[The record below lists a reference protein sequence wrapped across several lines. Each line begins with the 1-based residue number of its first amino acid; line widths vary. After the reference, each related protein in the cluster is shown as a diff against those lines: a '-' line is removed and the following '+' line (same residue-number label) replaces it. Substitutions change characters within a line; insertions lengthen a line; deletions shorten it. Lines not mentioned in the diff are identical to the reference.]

1 LCDRPGERAP
11 RRQDGVALAMLVPGL
26 AARIALS
33 GASCGAVLDHAC
45 FSQVLPVTALR
56 DESRQ

>member
-1 LCDRPGERAP
+1 
-11 RRQDGVALAMLVPGL
+11 MLVPGL